1 MADITKFSGKL
12 RSQPDY
18 LAFEQTV
25 PANTNA
31 DGNRGAQLLGK
42 VQGAIEIG
50 IEAATDVTIPI
61 SATLTLKALAS
72 ATEDGDYTEIA
83 STAFESTS
91 AAATVFL
98 AGTHIVTFAIPSEGT
113 FEADDKKYVKVNF
126 ATDSASST
134 GKLNAFQ
141 TYQGR

>member
-31 DGNRGAQLLGK
+31 DGNRGARLLGK

-61 SATLTLKALAS
+61 GATLTLKALTS
-72 ATEDGDYTEIA
+72 GTEDGNYTEIGSA
-83 STAFESTS
+83 AFESIS
-91 AAATVFL
+91 AATVFL

-113 FEADDKKYVKVNF
+113 FEADDNKYVKVNF